1 MIKQIFILYLFSIFS
16 IDAQIESIINDLTN
30 KKTQVISEKEIAN
43 GIKDALNIGVSKSC
57 ESASNPDGFLKNE
70 LIKIK
75 FPEEAKKVKKSL
87 KKIGLEDQ
95 INEFITS
102 MNRAAEDAS
111 KDASNILLDAIKEM
125 SIRDAVTILNGEDN
139 AATNYLYAESSEDF
153 KKTFEPIIDKSI
165 SNNQV
170 AKNWNKIIKVY
181 NKIPMTENINPDI
194 KSYVL
199 EKTIE
204 GIFTLIAQE
213 EKKIRENPKN
223 RVTELLQ
230 KVFNI

>member
-1 MIKQIFILYLFSIFS
+1 MFKQIFLFSFLYIFS
-16 IDAQIESIINDLTN
+16 INAQIENIIKDLSE
-30 KKTQVISEKEIAN
+30 KKNNSISEKEVSK
-43 GIKDALNIGVSKSC
+43 GLKEALTIGVTKSC
-57 ESASNPDGFLKNE
+57 KKASNLNGFLKNE

-87 KKIGLEDQ
+87 KKIGFEDQ

-102 MNRAAEDAS
+102 MNRAAEDAA
-111 KDASNILLDAIKEM
+111 KEASNILLKAIKEM

-139 AATNYLYAESSEDF
+139 AATNYLYTVSSEDF
-153 KKTFEPIIDKSI
+153 KKAFKPIIHKSI

-170 AKNWNKIIKVY
+170 AKNWKNVIKIY
-181 NKIPMTENINPDI
+181 NKIPMTESINPDI
-194 KSYVL
+194 ESYVL
-199 EKTIE
+199 EKTIK
-204 GIFTLIAQE
+204 GIFTLIAIE
-213 EKKIRENPKN
+213 EKKIRENPEN

>member
-1 MIKQIFILYLFSIFS
+1 M
-16 IDAQIESIINDLTN
+16 
-30 KKTQVISEKEIAN
+30 
-43 GIKDALNIGVSKSC
+43 
-57 ESASNPDGFLKNE
+57 SNL
-70 LIKIK
+70 
-75 FPEEAKKVKKSL
+75 
-87 KKIGLEDQ
+87 LE
-95 INEFITS
+95 
-102 MNRAAEDAS
+102 
-111 KDASNILLDAIKEM
+111 AIKEM
-125 SIRDAVTILNGEDN
+125 TIRDAVTILNGEDN

-170 AKNWNKIIKVY
+170 AKNWKKIIKVY
-181 NKIPMTENINPDI
+181 NKIPMTESVNPDI
-194 KSYVL
+194 ESYVL

>member
-1 MIKQIFILYLFSIFS
+1 MIKQVFILYLFSIFS

-57 ESASNPDGFLKNE
+57 ESASSPDGFLKNE

-95 INEFITS
+95 INDFITS

-111 KDASNILLDAIKEM
+111 KEASNILLDAIKEM

-139 AATNYLYAESSEDF
+139 AATNYLYAESNEDF

-170 AKNWNKIIKVY
+170 AKNWKKIIKVY
-181 NKIPMTENINPDI
+181 NKVPMTENVNPDI

-230 KVFNI
+230 KVFNF